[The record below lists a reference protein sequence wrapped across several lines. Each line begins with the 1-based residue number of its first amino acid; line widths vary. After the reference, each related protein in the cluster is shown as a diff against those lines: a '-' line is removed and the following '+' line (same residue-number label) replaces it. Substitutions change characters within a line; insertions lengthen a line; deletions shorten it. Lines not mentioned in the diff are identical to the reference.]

1 MECKLVEIVESGLN
15 EIFIGE
21 IMETYT
27 EERFLTEG
35 KLDFRK
41 MKPLILS
48 QPDTTYWRLGDPVA
62 KAWNI
67 GKRYK
72 AKRKQHR

>member
-1 MECKLVEIVESGLN
+1 MECNLVEVVESGLN

-21 IMETYT
+21 IMGTYT
-27 EERFLTEG
+27 EEIFLTDG

-48 QPDTTYWRLGDPVA
+48 QPDTSYWSLLSTLPFTLYIYL
-62 KAWNI
+62 KNP
-67 GKRYK
+67 
-72 AKRKQHR
+72 

>member
-1 MECKLVEIVESGLN
+1 VDSSSN

-21 IMETYT
+21 IIGIHT
-27 EERFLTEG
+27 EERFLTDG

-48 QPDTTYWRLGDPVA
+48 QPDTSYWSLGEQVA

-67 GKRYK
+67 GKKYK
-72 AKRKQHR
+72 AKRK

>member
-1 MECKLVEIVESGLN
+1 MG
-15 EIFIGE
+15 
-21 IMETYT
+21 TYT
-27 EERFLTEG
+27 EERFLTDG

-48 QPDTTYWRLGDPVA
+48 QPDTSYWSLGEKVA
-62 KAWNI
+62 RAWNI

-72 AKRKQHR
+72 AKSD